1 MGVVAGRRSRLVA
14 EFFVSDLDA
23 IDAAQAQLRLPP
35 QVFEEAVSSDEL
47 AGIGLAGPK
56 LLIWAFVGTFRERIA
71 PQHSVDTAPHL
82 RQGT

>member
-47 AGIGLAGPK
+47 AGIQRELAAAG
-56 LLIWAFVGTFRERIA
+56 R
-71 PQHSVDTAPHL
+71 SDHL
-82 RQGT
+82 GH